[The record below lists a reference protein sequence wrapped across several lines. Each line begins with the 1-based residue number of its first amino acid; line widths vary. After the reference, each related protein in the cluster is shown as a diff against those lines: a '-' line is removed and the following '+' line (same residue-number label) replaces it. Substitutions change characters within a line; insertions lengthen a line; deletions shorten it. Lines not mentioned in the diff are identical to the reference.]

1 VRGKY
6 WPDHLNVLH
15 VEIGGVCWLLGHLR
29 SRTQTLVVP
38 AAEGHPSV
46 TLTLQVE
53 YSSHCVSA
61 GAKQSQMI
69 DFHAVGYERLIID
82 HRKVRRVFHAGR
94 HALSFLLPDIIAS
107 IADRRCFFTGRENFL
122 TLELGNT
129 TPGQAADMRYEI
141 YFNVRKGEGKNTLK
155 LFIESA
161 YVRDEDADN
170 RPVNFKKADK
180 IRAWKLFLNTARG
193 ASIKAARNSALNMRK
208 KGRV

>member
-1 VRGKY
+1 MY
-6 WPDHLNVLH
+6 
-15 VEIGGVCWLLGHLR
+15 
-29 SRTQTLVVP
+29 
-38 AAEGHPSV
+38 
-46 TLTLQVE
+46 VE

-61 GAKQSQMI
+61 GPKQNQVI
-69 DFHAVGYERLIID
+69 DFHALGYERLIID

-122 TLELGNT
+122 TLELGSVVM
-129 TPGQAADMRYEI
+129 PGQTTDMRYEI

-170 RPVNFKKADK
+170 RAVNFKKADK
-180 IRAWKLFLNTARG
+180 IRAWKLFLNTTRG
-193 ASIKAARNSALNMRK
+193 ASIKAARNSALSMRK